1 MKAGLRIIFVFALV
15 WCISRSAVFLLP
27 GDPVEFL
34 VHDSLV
40 QVSPETLRSKMDLN
54 ATLMSRIFSIP
65 KNQSLI
71 RAEPASLLLK
81 KSLSRSLILTLITLM
96 FAIPLSFTLLYLHF
110 TGGSGRLWSNRI
122 ILFLTA
128 LPTLVIGPLILRTL
142 NLPNPILPA
151 LTLALSMTAFWTRAL
166 SAKIDELLPVSS
178 VQGARALGYPEF
190 KIFVRDLLAPSL
202 GGFIAYFGTQL
213 GILLNGSLIVEALF
227 QWGGLGSLI
236 VDSVLSR
243 DYPVIE
249 MGIITASLLT
259 LTTQQIGYSLQKY
272 WEPQV
277 Q

>member
-1 MKAGLRIIFVFALV
+1 MKTGLRIVLVFALV
-15 WCISRSAVFLLP
+15 WCLSRSAVYLLP

-34 VHDSLV
+34 VHESLV
-40 QVSPETLRSKMDLN
+40 QISPETLRAKMDLN
-54 ATLMSRIFSIP
+54 APLMSRIFSLP

-96 FAIPLSFTLLYLHF
+96 FALPLSFSLLYLHF
-110 TGGSGRLWSNRI
+110 RGGSRRLWSNRI

-128 LPTLVIGPLILRTL
+128 LPTLVMGPLILRSL
-142 NLPNPILPA
+142 DLPNPILPA

-166 SAKIDELLPVSS
+166 STKIDELLPVSS
-178 VQGARALGYPEF
+178 VPGARALGFPEF

-213 GILLNGSLIVEALF
+213 GILLNGSLIVETLF

-236 VDSVLSR
+236 VESVLSR

-249 MGIITASLLT
+249 MGIITATLLT
-259 LTTQQIGYSLQKY
+259 LITQQIGYSLQKY
-272 WEPQV
+272 WDPEIQ
-277 Q
+277 